1 MMIWKPNPLALIGI
15 AMISAPII
23 AHAKIYVSAEQ
34 AQKILLPNKALS
46 KTPIIITDDLQDKMR
61 AASSIRHPFQGDRI
75 WKATDGSW
83 LVIDEVVGK
92 HEMITYAVAIN
103 PNGSIAGVEVLE
115 YVESYGYE
123 VAEAQWR
130 KQFVGKTA
138 SDPIKLNQDIQ
149 NIGGATLSCKH
160 LTDGVKRVTVLYE
173 LALKNIA
180 TTTTPIQPIKAK

>member
-1 MMIWKPNPLALIGI
+1 MNWKPNPLAILGL
-15 AMISAPII
+15 AMLSAPII
-23 AHAKIYVSAEQ
+23 AQAKIYVSVEQ
-34 AQKILLPNKALS
+34 AQKILFPNKVLA
-46 KTPIIITDDLQDKMR
+46 KNPIIITDDLQEKMR
-61 AASSIRHPFQGDRI
+61 SASSIRHPFQGDRI
-75 WKATDGSW
+75 WKTTDGGW

-103 PNGSIAGVEVLE
+103 PNGSVAGIEVLE

-160 LTDGVKRVTVLYE
+160 LTDGVKRITVLYD
-173 LALKNIA
+173 LALKNLSSSA
-180 TTTTPIQPIKAK
+180 TPAQISKTK